1 MADDLKTM
9 GTKAVTNA
17 VGAAFQARER
27 ATRVQTAALE
37 VLNMPTADDVQ
48 RLTRRVRDI
57 SQRLERVEDG
67 VDAAGAKLER
77 LAELERR
84 LGAIEAALQRVEKA
98 LAPAEPLDDLDTER

>member
-1 MADDLKTM
+1 MADDLKTV
-9 GTKAVTNA
+9 GTKVVTSA

-27 ATRVQTAALE
+27 ANRAQTAALE
-37 VLNMPTADDVQ
+37 VLNLPTADDVQ

-67 VDAAGAKLER
+67 VDGAGTKLDR

-84 LGAIEAALQRVEKA
+84 LSAIEAALARIEEAVLPDGA
-98 LAPAEPLDDLDTER
+98 DLDGER